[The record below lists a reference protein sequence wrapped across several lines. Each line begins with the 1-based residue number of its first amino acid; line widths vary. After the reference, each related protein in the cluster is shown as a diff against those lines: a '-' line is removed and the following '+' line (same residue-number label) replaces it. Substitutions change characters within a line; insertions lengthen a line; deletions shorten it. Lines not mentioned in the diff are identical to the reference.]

1 MERERKR
8 LREMERCIDVRCRS
22 RISLDIIIARILQQ
36 MLMVSV
42 YPFEL
47 RVNIYL
53 AIWLL
58 VKCLEMSAVL
68 FPVGMPGSVIRAAKD
83 SCKDLEVL

>member
-1 MERERKR
+1 MHIAVKERERISH
-8 LREMERCIDVRCRS
+8 LARCAC
-22 RISLDIIIARILQQ
+22 ILQQ

-42 YPFEL
+42 YLFEL

-58 VKCLEMSAVL
+58 VKCLEMFAVL
-68 FPVGMPGSVIRAAKD
+68 LPVGMPRSLIRVAED
-83 SCKDLEVL
+83 FCKDLEVL

>member
-1 MERERKR
+1 
-8 LREMERCIDVRCRS
+8 
-22 RISLDIIIARILQQ
+22 
-36 MLMVSV
+36 MLMVSA

-58 VKCLEMSAVL
+58 VKCLEMPAVP
-68 FPVGMPGSVIRAAKD
+68 FPVGMPGSLIRIAED